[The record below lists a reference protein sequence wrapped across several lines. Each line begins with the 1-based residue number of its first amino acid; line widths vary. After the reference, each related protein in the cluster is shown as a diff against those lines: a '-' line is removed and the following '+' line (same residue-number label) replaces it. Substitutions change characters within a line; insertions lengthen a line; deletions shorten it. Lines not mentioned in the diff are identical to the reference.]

1 VKNTKEQ
8 MNLFKYGGL
17 KDDGRDKDPVSG
29 NNVPSGSMAK
39 EVRDDLPA
47 MLSEGEYVVPAD
59 VVRYFGV
66 NYFEDLRNKAKSGLT
81 DMEKDGRIGGEP
93 IDKPIMASQ
102 GALTTAS
109 VTNPNRYTG
118 EFSFER
124 PGAGSYKDDG
134 YEAPSPTTC
143 AAKGKTYDPILR
155 VCVTSPIAPQAV
167 NIPPPV
173 TYVPRVSTS
182 GGDDN
187 GPQEPMRDTNT
198 GETFGIIGGGDWYE
212 KADWSDPQKTTEQ
225 FFQIPD
231 LGPTVIGGIVGMTGG
246 SIAISKSKAM
256 KNIYEVMG
264 DVEKAKV
271 IDDKLR
277 FEFEANKNLKY
288 TDRTINAIIGSDG
301 DLRTIRA
308 LRDAGVDVPSNLRD
322 EEFQEYLTKLKSDV
336 DSVRRIKNKYGTGGP
351 NLRPKEKVST
361 PKYNMFGDL
370 VKSDGSNSDE
380 VLQKQSMEAG
390 DPSLVA
396 IQQARQNPIT
406 QSRADQFF
414 GTSSGGGSPVT
425 VDKPANKLNW
435 EDVRQLRAYDSG
447 ANRQKLAEWE
457 ASSKTKGQEGSSHSG
472 ATKGESGCFLT
483 TAIVEHRGE
492 ADDGPT
498 LTKLRNFRDTY
509 LADYPEEVKKY
520 YQVAPKIVAA
530 IPKDNPTW
538 DWVGKQIDS
547 AIEHIDNDM
556 LDKAH
561 QTYKSM
567 VLELETNW
575 LKKA

>member
-1 VKNTKEQ
+1 

-17 KDDGRDKDPVSG
+17 KDDGRNRDPVSG

-81 DMEKDGRIGGEP
+81 NMEKDGRIGGEP
-93 IDKPIMASQ
+93 IDKPIMANQ

-155 VCVTSPIAPQAV
+155 VCVTSPITTTPAV
-167 NIPPPV
+167 NIPAPV

-182 GGDDN
+182 GGGDE
-187 GPQEPMRDTNT
+187 GPTKPEPIRTT
-198 GETFGIIGGGDWYE
+198 GSGEDFSFGTDWYE
-212 KADWSDPQKTTEQ
+212 KADWNDPQKTTDQ
-225 FFQIPD
+225 FFDYVELP
-231 LGPTVIGGIVGMTGG
+231 GVIGGMYGMQQGTTGL
-246 SIAISKSKAM
+246 SKARAM
-256 KNIYEVMG
+256 ENIYNLVG
-264 DVEKAKV
+264 DSTSASIVADRIRAERV
-271 IDDKLR
+271 
-277 FEFEANKNLKY
+277 ANKNLAQADNALDKMFG
-288 TDRTINAIIGSDG
+288 TDGDTRTIKILSE
-301 DLRTIRA
+301 
-308 LRDAGVDVPSNLRD
+308 AGIDVDKNLRD
-322 EEFQEYLTKLKSDV
+322 EELQEYLSELKLNKKAVDRVKTKYRLGEGKFGYKELKAGEPINQKDQQ
-336 DSVRRIKNKYGTGGP
+336 DDEGFDAMAGP
-351 NLRPKEKVST
+351 IEPQT
-361 PKYNMFGDL
+361 
-370 VKSDGSNSDE
+370 
-380 VLQKQSMEAG
+380 QSQANI
-390 DPSLVA
+390 SA
-396 IQQARQNPIT
+396 ARQNPIT
-406 QSRADQFF
+406 QGRLEGALGVASQGRPAQDHT
-414 GTSSGGGSPVT
+414 GRDLSGLDPS
-425 VDKPANKLNW
+425 DMNW
-435 EDVRQLRAYDSG
+435 NDVQALRSHDSA

-457 ASSKTKGQEGSSHSG
+457 ASSKATDGSHSG
-472 ATKGESGCFLT
+472 ATDGDSGCFLT

>member
-1 VKNTKEQ
+1 VKNIKQQ

-17 KDDGRDKDPVSG
+17 KDDGRNRDPVSG

-81 DMEKDGRIGGEP
+81 NMEKDGRIGGEP
-93 IDKPIMASQ
+93 IDKPIMANE
-102 GALTTAS
+102 GALTTSS

-124 PGAGSYKDDG
+124 PGAGSYKYDG

-155 VCVTSPIAPQAV
+155 VCVTSPITTTPAV
-167 NIPPPV
+167 NIPAPV

-182 GGDDN
+182 GGGDE
-187 GPQEPMRDTNT
+187 GPTKPEPIRTT
-198 GETFGIIGGGDWYE
+198 GSGEDFSFGTDWYE
-212 KADWSDPQKTTEQ
+212 KADWNDPQKTTDQ
-225 FFQIPD
+225 FFDYVELP
-231 LGPTVIGGIVGMTGG
+231 GVIGGMYGMQQGTTGL
-246 SIAISKSKAM
+246 SKARAM
-256 KNIYEVMG
+256 ENIYNLVG
-264 DVEKAKV
+264 DSTSASIVADRIRAERV
-271 IDDKLR
+271 
-277 FEFEANKNLKY
+277 ANKNLAQADNALDKMFG
-288 TDRTINAIIGSDG
+288 TDGDTRTIKILSE
-301 DLRTIRA
+301 
-308 LRDAGVDVPSNLRD
+308 AGIDVDKNLRD
-322 EEFQEYLTKLKSDV
+322 EELQEYLSELKLNKKAVDRVKTKYRLGEGKFGYKELKAGEPINQKDQQ
-336 DSVRRIKNKYGTGGP
+336 DDEGFDAMAGP
-351 NLRPKEKVST
+351 IEPQT
-361 PKYNMFGDL
+361 
-370 VKSDGSNSDE
+370 
-380 VLQKQSMEAG
+380 QSQANI
-390 DPSLVA
+390 SA
-396 IQQARQNPIT
+396 ARQNPIT
-406 QSRADQFF
+406 QGRLEGALGVASQGRPAQDHT
-414 GTSSGGGSPVT
+414 GRDLSGLDPS
-425 VDKPANKLNW
+425 DMNW
-435 EDVRQLRAYDSG
+435 NDVQALRSHDSA

-457 ASSKTKGQEGSSHSG
+457 ASSKATDGSHSG
-472 ATKGESGCFLT
+472 ATDGDSGCFLT

-547 AIEHIDNDM
+547 AIKHIDNNM

>member
-1 VKNTKEQ
+1 

-17 KDDGRDKDPVSG
+17 KDDGRNRDPVSG

-81 DMEKDGRIGGEP
+81 NMEKDGRIGGEP
-93 IDKPIMASQ
+93 IDKPIMANQ

-155 VCVTSPIAPQAV
+155 VCVTSPIAPPAV
-167 NIPPPV
+167 NIPAPV
-173 TYVPRVSTS
+173 TYAPRVSTS

-198 GETFGIIGGGDWYE
+198 GETFGFGGGGDWYE
-212 KADWSDPQKTTEQ
+212 KADWSDPQKTTTGY
-225 FFQIPD
+225 FQYPD
-231 LGPTVIGGIVGMTGG
+231 FGNTVIGGITGMTVGTTG
-246 SIAISKSKAM
+246 LSKSRAM
-256 KNIYEVMG
+256 QNIYNVVG
-264 DVEKAKV
+264 DTERSEIVKKQIEAQIEKTGPSN
-271 IDDKLR
+271 LR
-277 FEFEANKNLKY
+277 Y
-288 TDRTINAIIGSDG
+288 TDTIINSIIGSDG

-308 LRDAGVDVPSNLRD
+308 LRNAGVDVPSNLRD
-322 EEFQEYLTKLKSDV
+322 EEFQEYLTELKSDLK
-336 DSVRRIKNKYGTGGP
+336 SVKKIKDTYGMGGP
-351 NLRPKEKVST
+351 NLRPKREI
-361 PKYNMFGDL
+361 
-370 VKSDGSNSDE
+370 KSPTDFQYESQDRKITE
-380 VLQKQSMEAG
+380 T
-390 DPSLVA
+390 DPSKKA
-396 IQQARQNPIT
+396 IRIAQINPIT

-435 EDVRQLRAYDSG
+435 EDVRQLRSYDSG

-457 ASSKTKGQEGSSHSG
+457 ASSKTKGQEGSSHEG

-547 AIEHIDNDM
+547 AIEHIDNNM

>member
-1 VKNTKEQ
+1 

-17 KDDGRDKDPVSG
+17 KDDGRNRDPVSG

-81 DMEKDGRIGGEP
+81 NMEKDGRIGGEP
-93 IDKPIMASQ
+93 IDKPIMANQ

-124 PGAGSYKDDG
+124 PGAGSYKYDG

-155 VCVTSPIAPQAV
+155 VCVTSPITTTPAV
-167 NIPPPV
+167 NIPAPV

-182 GGDDN
+182 GGGDE
-187 GPQEPMRDTNT
+187 GPTKPEPIRTT
-198 GETFGIIGGGDWYE
+198 GSGEDFSFGTDWYE
-212 KADWSDPQKTTEQ
+212 KADWNDPQKTTDQ
-225 FFQIPD
+225 FFDYVELP
-231 LGPTVIGGIVGMTGG
+231 GVIGGMYGMQQGTTGL
-246 SIAISKSKAM
+246 SKARAM
-256 KNIYEVMG
+256 ENIYNLVG
-264 DVEKAKV
+264 DSTSASIVADRIRAERV
-271 IDDKLR
+271 
-277 FEFEANKNLKY
+277 ANKNLAQADNALDKMFG
-288 TDRTINAIIGSDG
+288 TDGDTRTIKILSE
-301 DLRTIRA
+301 
-308 LRDAGVDVPSNLRD
+308 AGIDVDKNLRD
-322 EEFQEYLTKLKSDV
+322 EELQEYLSELKLNKKAVDRVKTKYRLGEGKFGYKELKAGEPINQKDQQ
-336 DSVRRIKNKYGTGGP
+336 DDEGFDAMAGP
-351 NLRPKEKVST
+351 IEPQT
-361 PKYNMFGDL
+361 
-370 VKSDGSNSDE
+370 
-380 VLQKQSMEAG
+380 QSQANI
-390 DPSLVA
+390 SA
-396 IQQARQNPIT
+396 ARQNPIT
-406 QSRADQFF
+406 QGRLEGALGVASQGRPAQDHT
-414 GTSSGGGSPVT
+414 GRDLSGLDPS
-425 VDKPANKLNW
+425 DMNW
-435 EDVRQLRAYDSG
+435 NDVQALRSHDSA

-457 ASSKTKGQEGSSHSG
+457 ASSKATDGSHSG
-472 ATKGESGCFLT
+472 ATDGDSGCFLT

>member
-1 VKNTKEQ
+1 

-17 KDDGRDKDPVSG
+17 KDDGRNRDPVSG

-81 DMEKDGRIGGEP
+81 NMEKDGRIGGEP
-93 IDKPIMASQ
+93 IDKPIMANE
-102 GALTTAS
+102 GALTTSS

-155 VCVTSPIAPQAV
+155 VCVTSPIAPPAV
-167 NIPPPV
+167 NIPAPV
-173 TYVPRVSTS
+173 TYAPRVSTS
-182 GGDDN
+182 GGDE
-187 GPQEPMRDTNT
+187 GPTKPEPIRTT
-198 GETFGIIGGGDWYE
+198 GSGENFSFGTDWYE
-212 KADWSDPQKTTEQ
+212 KADWNDPQKTTDQ
-225 FFQIPD
+225 FFDYVELP
-231 LGPTVIGGIVGMTGG
+231 GVIGGMYGMQQGTTGL
-246 SIAISKSKAM
+246 SKARAM
-256 KNIYEVMG
+256 ENIYNLVG
-264 DVEKAKV
+264 DSTSASIVADRIRSEKV
-271 IDDKLR
+271 
-277 FEFEANKNLKY
+277 ANKNLSAADKTLDKMFG
-288 TDRTINAIIGSDG
+288 TDGDIRTIKILSE
-301 DLRTIRA
+301 
-308 LRDAGVDVPSNLRD
+308 AGIDVDKNLRD
-322 EEFQEYLTKLKSDV
+322 EELQDYLSKLKLDATAV
-336 DSVRRIKNKYGTGGP
+336 NKVKTQYRLGEGKFGYKELKAGEPINQKDQQDDEGFDAMAGP
-351 NLRPKEKVST
+351 IEPQT
-361 PKYNMFGDL
+361 
-370 VKSDGSNSDE
+370 
-380 VLQKQSMEAG
+380 QSQANI
-390 DPSLVA
+390 SA
-396 IQQARQNPIT
+396 ARQNPIT
-406 QSRADQFF
+406 QGRLEGALGVASQGRPARDHT
-414 GTSSGGGSPVT
+414 GRDLSGLDPSNMSWG
-425 VDKPANKLNW
+425 
-435 EDVRQLRAYDSG
+435 DVQDLRSHDSA

-457 ASSKTKGQEGSSHSG
+457 ASSKATDGSHSG
-472 ATKGESGCFLT
+472 ATDGKSGCFLT

-509 LADYPEEVKKY
+509 LSDYPEEVKKY

-547 AIEHIDNDM
+547 AIEHIDNNM

>member
-1 VKNTKEQ
+1 

-17 KDDGRDKDPVSG
+17 KDDGRNRDPVSG

-81 DMEKDGRIGGEP
+81 NMEKDGRIGGEP
-93 IDKPIMASQ
+93 IDKPIMANQ

-124 PGAGSYKDDG
+124 PGAGSYKYDG

-155 VCVTSPIAPQAV
+155 VCVTSPITTTPAV
-167 NIPPPV
+167 NIPAPV

-182 GGDDN
+182 GGGDE
-187 GPQEPMRDTNT
+187 GPTKPEPIRTT
-198 GETFGIIGGGDWYE
+198 GSGEDFSFGTDWYE
-212 KADWSDPQKTTEQ
+212 KADWNDPQKTTDQ
-225 FFQIPD
+225 FFDYVELP
-231 LGPTVIGGIVGMTGG
+231 GVIGGMYGMQQGTTGL
-246 SIAISKSKAM
+246 SKARAM
-256 KNIYEVMG
+256 QNIYNLVG
-264 DVEKAKV
+264 DSTSASIVADRIRAERV
-271 IDDKLR
+271 
-277 FEFEANKNLKY
+277 ANKNLAQADNALDKMFG
-288 TDRTINAIIGSDG
+288 TDGDTRTIKILSE
-301 DLRTIRA
+301 
-308 LRDAGVDVPSNLRD
+308 AGIDVDKNLRD
-322 EEFQEYLTKLKSDV
+322 EELQRYLDNLKLDVNAVNKVKTKYRMGEGKFGLQTEITDFE
-336 DSVRRIKNKYGTGGP
+336 GG
-351 NLRPKEKVST
+351 VSGGLEDYDIDT
-361 PKYNMFGDL
+361 EGRDTTT
-370 VKSDGSNSDE
+370 
-380 VLQKQSMEAG
+380 QSQANI
-390 DPSLVA
+390 A
-396 IQQARQNPIT
+396 AARQNPIT
-406 QSRADQFF
+406 QGRLEGALGVASQGRPAQDHT
-414 GTSSGGGSPVT
+414 GRDLSGLDPS
-425 VDKPANKLNW
+425 DMNW
-435 EDVRQLRAYDSG
+435 NDVQALRSHDSA

-457 ASSKTKGQEGSSHSG
+457 ASSKATDGSHSG
-472 ATKGESGCFLT
+472 ATDGKSGCFLT
-483 TAIVEHRGE
+483 TAIVEYRGE

>member
-1 VKNTKEQ
+1 

-17 KDDGRDKDPVSG
+17 KDDGRNRDSVSG

-81 DMEKDGRIGGEP
+81 NMEKDGRIGGEP
-93 IDKPIMASQ
+93 IDKPIMANQ

-124 PGAGSYKDDG
+124 PGAGSYKYDG

-155 VCVTSPIAPQAV
+155 VCVTSPITTTPAV
-167 NIPPPV
+167 NIPAPV

-182 GGDDN
+182 GGGDE
-187 GPQEPMRDTNT
+187 GPTKPEPIRTT
-198 GETFGIIGGGDWYE
+198 GSGEDFSFGTDWYE
-212 KADWSDPQKTTEQ
+212 KADWNDPQKTTDQ
-225 FFQIPD
+225 FFDYVELP
-231 LGPTVIGGIVGMTGG
+231 GVIGGMYGMQQGTTGL
-246 SIAISKSKAM
+246 SKARAM
-256 KNIYEVMG
+256 ENIYNLVG
-264 DVEKAKV
+264 DSTSASIVADRIRAERV
-271 IDDKLR
+271 
-277 FEFEANKNLKY
+277 ANKNLAQADNALDKMFG
-288 TDRTINAIIGSDG
+288 TDGDTRTIKILSE
-301 DLRTIRA
+301 
-308 LRDAGVDVPSNLRD
+308 AGIDVDKNLRD
-322 EEFQEYLTKLKSDV
+322 EELQEYLSELKLNKKAVDRVKTKYRLGEGKFGYKELKAGEPINQKDQQ
-336 DSVRRIKNKYGTGGP
+336 DDEGFDAMAGP
-351 NLRPKEKVST
+351 IEPQT
-361 PKYNMFGDL
+361 
-370 VKSDGSNSDE
+370 
-380 VLQKQSMEAG
+380 QSQANI
-390 DPSLVA
+390 SA
-396 IQQARQNPIT
+396 ARQNPIT
-406 QSRADQFF
+406 QGRLEGALGVASQGRPAQDHT
-414 GTSSGGGSPVT
+414 GRDLSGLDPS
-425 VDKPANKLNW
+425 DMNW
-435 EDVRQLRAYDSG
+435 NDVQALRSHDSA

-457 ASSKTKGQEGSSHSG
+457 ASSKATDGSHSG
-472 ATKGESGCFLT
+472 ATDGDSGCFLT

>member
-1 VKNTKEQ
+1 

-17 KDDGRDKDPVSG
+17 KDDGRNRDPVSG

-81 DMEKDGRIGGEP
+81 NMEKDGRIGGEP
-93 IDKPIMASQ
+93 IDKPIMANQ

-124 PGAGSYKDDG
+124 PGAGSYKYDG

-155 VCVTSPIAPQAV
+155 VCVTSPITTTPAV
-167 NIPPPV
+167 NIPAPV

-182 GGDDN
+182 GGGDE
-187 GPQEPMRDTNT
+187 GPTKPEPIRTT
-198 GETFGIIGGGDWYE
+198 GSGEDFSFGTDWYE
-212 KADWSDPQKTTEQ
+212 KADWNDPQKTTDQ
-225 FFQIPD
+225 FFDYVELP
-231 LGPTVIGGIVGMTGG
+231 GVIGGMYGMQQGTTGL
-246 SIAISKSKAM
+246 SKARAM
-256 KNIYEVMG
+256 ENIYNLVG
-264 DVEKAKV
+264 DSTSASIVADRIRAERV
-271 IDDKLR
+271 
-277 FEFEANKNLKY
+277 ANKNLAQADNALDKMFG
-288 TDRTINAIIGSDG
+288 TDGDTRTIKILSE
-301 DLRTIRA
+301 
-308 LRDAGVDVPSNLRD
+308 AGIDVDKNLRD
-322 EEFQEYLTKLKSDV
+322 EELQEYLSELKLNKKAVDRVKTKYRLGEGKFGYKELKAGEPINQKDQQ
-336 DSVRRIKNKYGTGGP
+336 DDEGFDAMAGP
-351 NLRPKEKVST
+351 IEPQT
-361 PKYNMFGDL
+361 
-370 VKSDGSNSDE
+370 
-380 VLQKQSMEAG
+380 QSQANI
-390 DPSLVA
+390 SA
-396 IQQARQNPIT
+396 ARQNPIT
-406 QSRADQFF
+406 QGRLEGALGVASQGRPAQDHT
-414 GTSSGGGSPVT
+414 GRDLSGLDPS
-425 VDKPANKLNW
+425 DMNW
-435 EDVRQLRAYDSG
+435 NDVQALRSHDSA

-457 ASSKTKGQEGSSHSG
+457 ASSKATDGSHSG
-472 ATKGESGCFLT
+472 ATDGDSGCFLT

-547 AIEHIDNDM
+547 AIEHIDNNM

>member
-17 KDDGRDKDPVSG
+17 KDDGRNKDPVSG
-29 NNVPSGSMAK
+29 NDVPSGSMAK

-81 DMEKDGRIGGEP
+81 NMEKDGRIGGEP
-93 IDKPIMASQ
+93 INKPIMASQ
-102 GALTTAS
+102 GTLTTAS

-167 NIPPPV
+167 NIPAPV
-173 TYVPRVSTS
+173 TYAPRVSTS
-182 GGDDN
+182 GDE
-187 GPQEPMRDTNT
+187 GPTKPEPIRTT
-198 GETFGIIGGGDWYE
+198 GSGEDFSFGTDWYE
-212 KADWSDPQKTTEQ
+212 KADWNDPQKTTDQ
-225 FFQIPD
+225 FFDYVELPGI
-231 LGPTVIGGIVGMTGG
+231 IGGMYGMQQGTTGL
-246 SIAISKSKAM
+246 SKARAM
-256 KNIYEVMG
+256 ENIYNLVG
-264 DVEKAKV
+264 DSTSASIVADRIRAERV
-271 IDDKLR
+271 
-277 FEFEANKNLKY
+277 ANKNLAAADNALDRMFG
-288 TDRTINAIIGSDG
+288 TDGDTRTIKILSE
-301 DLRTIRA
+301 
-308 LRDAGVDVPSNLRD
+308 AGIDVDKNLRD
-322 EEFQEYLTKLKSDV
+322 KELQEYLSELKLDKKAVDRVKTKYRLGEGDFAYKKLKAYDPV
-336 DSVRRIKNKYGTGGP
+336 IQKNQQ
-351 NLRPKEKVST
+351 
-361 PKYNMFGDL
+361 D
-370 VKSDGSNSDE
+370 DE
-380 VLQKQSMEAG
+380 GFDAMAEAETG
-390 DPSLVA
+390 DPVPLTQSQA
-396 IQQARQNPIT
+396 NIAAARQNPIT
-406 QSRADQFF
+406 QGRLEGALNVSSRGRPAQDHT
-414 GTSSGGGSPVT
+414 GRDLSGLDPS
-425 VDKPANKLNW
+425 DMNW
-435 EDVRQLRAYDSG
+435 NDVQALRSHDSA

-457 ASSKTKGQEGSSHSG
+457 ASSKATDGSHSG
-472 ATKGESGCFLT
+472 ATKGDSGCFLT

>member
-1 VKNTKEQ
+1 

-17 KDDGRDKDPVSG
+17 KDDGRNRDPVSG

-59 VVRYFGV
+59 VVRFFGV

-93 IDKPIMASQ
+93 IDKPIMANQ

-155 VCVTSPIAPQAV
+155 VCVTSPITPPAV
-167 NIPPPV
+167 NIPAPV
-173 TYVPRVSTS
+173 TYAPRISTS
-182 GGDDN
+182 GGDE
-187 GPQEPMRDTNT
+187 GPTKPEPIRTT
-198 GETFGIIGGGDWYE
+198 GSGEDFSFGTDWYE
-212 KADWSDPQKTTEQ
+212 KADWNDPQKTTDQ
-225 FFQIPD
+225 FFDYVELP
-231 LGPTVIGGIVGMTGG
+231 GVIGGMYGMQQGTTGL
-246 SIAISKSKAM
+246 SKARAM
-256 KNIYEVMG
+256 ENIYNLVG
-264 DVEKAKV
+264 DSTSASIVADRIRSEKV
-271 IDDKLR
+271 
-277 FEFEANKNLKY
+277 ANKNLSAADKTLDKMFG
-288 TDRTINAIIGSDG
+288 TDGDIRTIKILSE
-301 DLRTIRA
+301 
-308 LRDAGVDVPSNLRD
+308 AGIDVDKNLRD
-322 EEFQEYLTKLKSDV
+322 KELQDYLSKLKLDATAV
-336 DSVRRIKNKYGTGGP
+336 NKVKTQYRLGEGKFGYKELKAGEPINQKDQQDDEGFDAMAGP
-351 NLRPKEKVST
+351 IEPQT
-361 PKYNMFGDL
+361 
-370 VKSDGSNSDE
+370 
-380 VLQKQSMEAG
+380 QSQANI
-390 DPSLVA
+390 SA
-396 IQQARQNPIT
+396 ARQNPIT
-406 QSRADQFF
+406 QGRLEGALGVASQGRPARDHT
-414 GTSSGGGSPVT
+414 GRDLSGLDPSNMSWG
-425 VDKPANKLNW
+425 
-435 EDVRQLRAYDSG
+435 DVQDLRSHDSA

-457 ASSKTKGQEGSSHSG
+457 ASSKATDGSHSG
-472 ATKGESGCFLT
+472 ATDGESGCFLT

-492 ADDGPT
+492 ADNGPT

-547 AIEHIDNDM
+547 AIEHIDNNM

>member
-1 VKNTKEQ
+1 

-17 KDDGRDKDPVSG
+17 KDDGRNKDPVSG
-29 NNVPSGSMAK
+29 NDVPSGSMAK

-81 DMEKDGRIGGEP
+81 NMEKDGRIGGEP
-93 IDKPIMASQ
+93 IDKPIMANQ

-155 VCVTSPIAPQAV
+155 VCVTSPITPPAV
-167 NIPPPV
+167 NIPAPV
-173 TYVPRVSTS
+173 TYAPRISTS

-198 GETFGIIGGGDWYE
+198 GETFGFGGGGDWYE
-212 KADWSDPQKTTEQ
+212 KADWSDPQKTTTGY
-225 FFQIPD
+225 FQYPD
-231 LGPTVIGGIVGMTGG
+231 LGNTVIGGITGMTVGTTG
-246 SIAISKSKAM
+246 LSKSRAM
-256 KNIYEVMG
+256 QNIYNVMG
-264 DVEKAKV
+264 DTERSEIVKKQIEAQIEKTGPS
-271 IDDKLR
+271 
-277 FEFEANKNLKY
+277 NLGY
-288 TDRTINAIIGSDG
+288 TDTIINSIIGSDG

-336 DSVRRIKNKYGTGGP
+336 KSVRRIKNKYGTGGP
-351 NLRPKEKVST
+351 NLRPKEEI
-361 PKYNMFGDL
+361 
-370 VKSDGSNSDE
+370 KSPTDFQYESQDRKITE
-380 VLQKQSMEAG
+380 K
-390 DPSLVA
+390 DPSKEA
-396 IQQARQNPIT
+396 IRIAQINPIT
-406 QSRADQFF
+406 QSRADQFL

-435 EDVRQLRAYDSG
+435 EDVRQLRSYDSG

-457 ASSKTKGQEGSSHSG
+457 ASSKTKGQEGSSHEG

>member
-81 DMEKDGRIGGEP
+81 NMEKDGRIGGEP
-93 IDKPIMASQ
+93 IDKPIMANQ
-102 GALTTAS
+102 GALTTDS

-155 VCVTSPIAPQAV
+155 VCVTSPIAPPAV
-167 NIPPPV
+167 NIPAPV
-173 TYVPRVSTS
+173 TYAPRVSTS
-182 GGDDN
+182 GGDE
-187 GPQEPMRDTNT
+187 GPTKPEPIRTT
-198 GETFGIIGGGDWYE
+198 GSGEDFSFGTDWYE
-212 KADWSDPQKTTEQ
+212 KADWNDPQKTTDQ
-225 FFQIPD
+225 FFDYVELP
-231 LGPTVIGGIVGMTGG
+231 GVIAGMYGMQQGTTGL
-246 SIAISKSKAM
+246 SKARAM
-256 KNIYEVMG
+256 QNIYNLVG
-264 DVEKAKV
+264 DSTSASIVADRIRAERV
-271 IDDKLR
+271 
-277 FEFEANKNLKY
+277 ANKNLAQADNALDKMFG
-288 TDRTINAIIGSDG
+288 TDGDIRTIKILSE
-301 DLRTIRA
+301 
-308 LRDAGVDVPSNLRD
+308 AGIDVDKNLRD
-322 EEFQEYLTKLKSDV
+322 KELQDYLSELKLNKKAVDKVKTKY
-336 DSVRRIKNKYGTGGP
+336 RIGDGQFG
-351 NLRPKEKVST
+351 LKEKVLQV
-361 PKYNMFGDL
+361 NQRDQQ
-370 VKSDGSNSDE
+370 DDE
-380 VLQKQSMEAG
+380 GFDAMAGLPAKTQTQSQANI
-390 DPSLVA
+390 A
-396 IQQARQNPIT
+396 AARQNPIT
-406 QSRADQFF
+406 QGRLEGALNI
-414 GTSSGGGSPVT
+414 SSQGR
-425 VDKPANKLNW
+425 PARDHTGRDLSGLDPSNMNW
-435 EDVRQLRAYDSG
+435 NDVHALRSHDSA

-457 ASSKTKGQEGSSHSG
+457 ASSKATDNSHSG
-472 ATKGESGCFLT
+472 ATDGKSGCFLT

-547 AIEHIDNDM
+547 AIEHIDNNM

>member
-1 VKNTKEQ
+1 

-17 KDDGRDKDPVSG
+17 KDDGRNRDPVSG

-81 DMEKDGRIGGEP
+81 NMEKDGRIGGEP
-93 IDKPIMASQ
+93 IDKPIMANQ

-155 VCVTSPIAPQAV
+155 VCVTSPITPPAV
-167 NIPPPV
+167 NIPAPV
-173 TYVPRVSTS
+173 TYAPRISTS

-198 GETFGIIGGGDWYE
+198 GETFGFGGGGDWYE
-212 KADWSDPQKTTEQ
+212 KADWSDPQKTTTGY
-225 FFQIPD
+225 FQYPD
-231 LGPTVIGGIVGMTGG
+231 LGNTVIGGITGMTVGTTG
-246 SIAISKSKAM
+246 LSKSRAM
-256 KNIYEVMG
+256 QNIYNVMG
-264 DVEKAKV
+264 DTERSEIVKKQIEAQIEKTGPS
-271 IDDKLR
+271 
-277 FEFEANKNLKY
+277 NLGY
-288 TDRTINAIIGSDG
+288 TDTIINSIIGSDG

-336 DSVRRIKNKYGTGGP
+336 KSVRRIKNKYGTGGP
-351 NLRPKEKVST
+351 NLRPKEEI
-361 PKYNMFGDL
+361 
-370 VKSDGSNSDE
+370 KSPTDFQYESQDRKITE
-380 VLQKQSMEAG
+380 K
-390 DPSLVA
+390 DPSKEA
-396 IQQARQNPIT
+396 IRIAQINPIT
-406 QSRADQFF
+406 QSRADQFL

-435 EDVRQLRAYDSG
+435 EDVRQLRSYDSG

-457 ASSKTKGQEGSSHSG
+457 ASSKTKGQEGSSHEG

>member
-1 VKNTKEQ
+1 

-17 KDDGRDKDPVSG
+17 KDDGRNKDPVSG

-81 DMEKDGRIGGEP
+81 NMEKDGRIGGEP
-93 IDKPIMASQ
+93 IDKPIMANQ
-102 GALTTAS
+102 GTLTTAS

-155 VCVTSPIAPQAV
+155 VCVTSPIAPPAV
-167 NIPPPV
+167 NIPAPV
-173 TYVPRVSTS
+173 TYAPRVSTG
-182 GGDDN
+182 GGDE
-187 GPQEPMRDTNT
+187 GPTKPEPIRTTNS
-198 GETFGIIGGGDWYE
+198 GEDFSFGTDWYE
-212 KADWSDPQKTTEQ
+212 KADWNDPQKTTDQ
-225 FFQIPD
+225 FFDYVELP
-231 LGPTVIGGIVGMTGG
+231 GVIGGMYGMQQGTTGL
-246 SIAISKSKAM
+246 SKARAM
-256 KNIYEVMG
+256 ENIYNLVG
-264 DVEKAKV
+264 DSTSASIVAERIRAERV
-271 IDDKLR
+271 
-277 FEFEANKNLKY
+277 ANKNLAAADKTLDKMFG
-288 TDRTINAIIGSDG
+288 TDGDTRTIKILSE
-301 DLRTIRA
+301 
-308 LRDAGVDVPSNLRD
+308 AGIDVDKNLRD
-322 EEFQEYLTKLKSDV
+322 EELQDYLSKLKLDATAVNKVKTKYRMGEGKFGLQTEITDFEGGVSGGLEDYDIDTSEKADV
-336 DSVRRIKNKYGTGGP
+336 KISESAKNI
-351 NLRPKEKVST
+351 
-361 PKYNMFGDL
+361 
-370 VKSDGSNSDE
+370 
-380 VLQKQSMEAG
+380 A
-390 DPSLVA
+390 A
-396 IQQARQNPIT
+396 ARQNPIT
-406 QSRADQFF
+406 QGRLEGALGVSSRGRPAQDHT
-414 GTSSGGGSPVT
+414 GRDLSGLDPS
-425 VDKPANKLNW
+425 DMNW
-435 EDVRQLRAYDSG
+435 NDVQALRSHDSA

-457 ASSKTKGQEGSSHSG
+457 ASSKATDGSHSG
-472 ATKGESGCFLT
+472 ATDGKSGCFLT

-509 LADYPEEVKKY
+509 LSDYPEEVKKY

-547 AIEHIDNDM
+547 AIEHIDNNM

>member
-1 VKNTKEQ
+1 

-17 KDDGRDKDPVSG
+17 KDDGRNRDPVSG

-81 DMEKDGRIGGEP
+81 NMEKDGRIGGEP
-93 IDKPIMASQ
+93 IDKPIMANQ

-124 PGAGSYKDDG
+124 PGAGSYKYDG

-155 VCVTSPIAPQAV
+155 VCVTSPITTTPAV
-167 NIPPPV
+167 NIPAPV

-182 GGDDN
+182 GGGDE
-187 GPQEPMRDTNT
+187 GPTKPEPIRTT
-198 GETFGIIGGGDWYE
+198 GSGEDFSFGTDWYE
-212 KADWSDPQKTTEQ
+212 KADWNDPQKTTDQ
-225 FFQIPD
+225 FFDYVELP
-231 LGPTVIGGIVGMTGG
+231 GVIGGMYGMQQGTTGL
-246 SIAISKSKAM
+246 SKARAM
-256 KNIYEVMG
+256 QNIYNLVG
-264 DVEKAKV
+264 DSTSASIVADRIRAERV
-271 IDDKLR
+271 
-277 FEFEANKNLKY
+277 ANKNLAQADNALDKMFG
-288 TDRTINAIIGSDG
+288 TDGDTRTIKILSE
-301 DLRTIRA
+301 
-308 LRDAGVDVPSNLRD
+308 AGIDVDKNLRD
-322 EEFQEYLTKLKSDV
+322 EELQRYLDNLKLDVNAVNKVKTKYRMGEGKFGLQTEITDFE
-336 DSVRRIKNKYGTGGP
+336 GG
-351 NLRPKEKVST
+351 VSGGLEDYDIDT
-361 PKYNMFGDL
+361 EGRDTTT
-370 VKSDGSNSDE
+370 
-380 VLQKQSMEAG
+380 QSQANI
-390 DPSLVA
+390 A
-396 IQQARQNPIT
+396 AARQNPIT
-406 QSRADQFF
+406 QGRLEGALGVASQGRPAQDHT
-414 GTSSGGGSPVT
+414 GRDLSGLDPS
-425 VDKPANKLNW
+425 DMNW
-435 EDVRQLRAYDSG
+435 NDVQALRSHDSA

-457 ASSKTKGQEGSSHSG
+457 ASSKATDGSHSG
-472 ATKGESGCFLT
+472 ATDGKSGCFLT
-483 TAIVEHRGE
+483 TAIVEYRGE

-561 QTYKSM
+561 ETYKSM

>member
-1 VKNTKEQ
+1 

-17 KDDGRDKDPVSG
+17 KDDGRNRDPVSG

-81 DMEKDGRIGGEP
+81 NMEKDGRIGGEP
-93 IDKPIMASQ
+93 IDKPIMANQ

-124 PGAGSYKDDG
+124 PGAGSYKYDG

-155 VCVTSPIAPQAV
+155 VCVTSPITTTPAV
-167 NIPPPV
+167 NIPAPV

-182 GGDDN
+182 GGGDE
-187 GPQEPMRDTNT
+187 GPTKPEPIRTT
-198 GETFGIIGGGDWYE
+198 GSGEDFSFGTDWYE
-212 KADWSDPQKTTEQ
+212 KADWNDPQKTTDQ
-225 FFQIPD
+225 FFDYVELP
-231 LGPTVIGGIVGMTGG
+231 GVIGGMYGMQQGTTGL
-246 SIAISKSKAM
+246 SKARAM
-256 KNIYEVMG
+256 QNIYNLVG
-264 DVEKAKV
+264 DSTSASIVADRIRAERV
-271 IDDKLR
+271 
-277 FEFEANKNLKY
+277 ANKNLAQADNALDKMFG
-288 TDRTINAIIGSDG
+288 TDGDTRTIKILSE
-301 DLRTIRA
+301 
-308 LRDAGVDVPSNLRD
+308 AGIDVDKNLRD
-322 EEFQEYLTKLKSDV
+322 EELQRYLDNLKLDVNAVNKVKTKYRMGEGKFGLQTEITDFE
-336 DSVRRIKNKYGTGGP
+336 GG
-351 NLRPKEKVST
+351 VSGGLEDYDIDT
-361 PKYNMFGDL
+361 EGRDTTT
-370 VKSDGSNSDE
+370 
-380 VLQKQSMEAG
+380 QSQANI
-390 DPSLVA
+390 A
-396 IQQARQNPIT
+396 AARQNPIT
-406 QSRADQFF
+406 QGRLEGALGVASQGRPAQDHT
-414 GTSSGGGSPVT
+414 GRDLSGLDPS
-425 VDKPANKLNW
+425 DMNW
-435 EDVRQLRAYDSG
+435 NDVQALRSHDSA

-457 ASSKTKGQEGSSHSG
+457 ASSKATDGSHSG
-472 ATKGESGCFLT
+472 ATDGKSGCFLT
-483 TAIVEHRGE
+483 TAIVEYRGE

-547 AIEHIDNDM
+547 AIEHIDNNM

>member
-1 VKNTKEQ
+1 

-17 KDDGRDKDPVSG
+17 KDDGRNRDPVSG

-81 DMEKDGRIGGEP
+81 NMEKDGRIGGEP

-124 PGAGSYKDDG
+124 PGAGSYKDDS

-155 VCVTSPIAPQAV
+155 VCVTSPITTTPAV
-167 NIPPPV
+167 NIPAPV

-182 GGDDN
+182 GGGDE
-187 GPQEPMRDTNT
+187 GPTKPEPIRTT
-198 GETFGIIGGGDWYE
+198 GSGEDFSFGTDWYE
-212 KADWSDPQKTTEQ
+212 KADWNDPQKTTDQ
-225 FFQIPD
+225 FFDYVELP
-231 LGPTVIGGIVGMTGG
+231 GVIGGMYGMQQGTTGL
-246 SIAISKSKAM
+246 SKARAM
-256 KNIYEVMG
+256 ENIYNLVG
-264 DVEKAKV
+264 DSTSASIVADRIRAERV
-271 IDDKLR
+271 
-277 FEFEANKNLKY
+277 ANKNLAQADNALDKMFG
-288 TDRTINAIIGSDG
+288 TDGDTRTIKILSE
-301 DLRTIRA
+301 
-308 LRDAGVDVPSNLRD
+308 AGIDVDKNLRD
-322 EEFQEYLTKLKSDV
+322 EELQEYLSELKLNKKAVDRVKTKYRLGEGKFGYKELKAGEPINQKDQQ
-336 DSVRRIKNKYGTGGP
+336 DDEGFDAMAGP
-351 NLRPKEKVST
+351 IEPQT
-361 PKYNMFGDL
+361 
-370 VKSDGSNSDE
+370 
-380 VLQKQSMEAG
+380 QSQANI
-390 DPSLVA
+390 SA
-396 IQQARQNPIT
+396 ARQNPIT
-406 QSRADQFF
+406 QGRLEGALGVASQGRPAQDHT
-414 GTSSGGGSPVT
+414 GRDLSGLDPS
-425 VDKPANKLNW
+425 DMNW
-435 EDVRQLRAYDSG
+435 NDVQALRSHDSA

-457 ASSKTKGQEGSSHSG
+457 ASSKATDGSHSG
-472 ATKGESGCFLT
+472 ATDGDSGCFLT